1 MLLTATDEH
10 GLPAAEQTGARG
22 LLTVLEGALRHFKFE
37 LPGTALTKLE
47 VDASMIRQ
55 PQVALRRLLE
65 EAGAGMGAV

>member
-1 MLLTATDEH
+1 M
-10 GLPAAEQTGARG
+10 
-22 LLTVLEGALRHFKFE
+22 EGALRHFKFE

-65 EAGAGMGAV
+65 GGAGAGMGAGVEEVKR

>member
-1 MLLTATDEH
+1 M
-10 GLPAAEQTGARG
+10 
-22 LLTVLEGALRHFKFE
+22 EGALRHFKFE

-65 EAGAGMGAV
+65 GGAGAAGWARRCSLEVKR